1 MLGPSPT
8 AFSSDPP
15 CVVIDNGSGR
25 IKVGFSGAELPK
37 AVLPTSGLEG
47 VSDDRRPL
55 AHGIIADWD
64 AMESYWDHAFT
75 HLLDIDTEQTNI
87 LIAANMFETKD
98 NRERIVHTLFETFAA
113 PNVYLASAPVLEL
126 YAAGRENGVVLGV
139 GAQCTATVLVH
150 EGLQDPRT
158 LLRSNVAG
166 EALTAHTAAL
176 LGSKGGAPLEEAAAC
191 RAKEELGA
199 VRGAAGVPPPAACQY
214 ELPDGRKLSVTP
226 EMRGEIAEPL
236 FSPQLVGEAGGGLA
250 QLVLDC
256 IKLRDRDGVLEST
269 THGYDGTA
277 AWFGSIVLAGGS
289 SLFPGLQERLCEE
302 LVPLG
307 PSHATPKVL
316 AAAGRQHAAWLGGS
330 ILGSL
335 PTMPSMWISKEV
347 SPGPSPSRSRSPNPN
362 PNPNQEYDENGP
374 LIVHRK
380 TF

>member
-25 IKVGFSGAELPK
+25 IKVGFSGAEVPK

-139 GAQCTATVLVH
+139 GAQCTAAVLVH
-150 EGLQDPRT
+150 EGLQ
-158 LLRSNVAG
+158 
-166 EALTAHTAAL
+166 
-176 LGSKGGAPLEEAAAC
+176 
-191 RAKEELGA
+191 
-199 VRGAAGVPPPAACQY
+199 VRAGVRVRVSLLDDQ
-214 ELPDGRKLSVTP
+214 GR
-226 EMRGEIAEPL
+226 
-236 FSPQLVGEAGGGLA
+236 PQ
-250 QLVLDC
+250 
-256 IKLRDRDGVLEST
+256 
-269 THGYDGTA
+269 
-277 AWFGSIVLAGGS
+277 
-289 SLFPGLQERLCEE
+289 P
-302 LVPLG
+302 
-307 PSHATPKVL
+307 
-316 AAAGRQHAAWLGGS
+316 
-330 ILGSL
+330 
-335 PTMPSMWISKEV
+335 
-347 SPGPSPSRSRSPNPN
+347 
-362 PNPNQEYDENGP
+362 
-374 LIVHRK
+374 
-380 TF
+380 